1 VLPDE
6 KAEVRTQALMI
17 DGKALIPSRLKA
29 MTNGDEAAVVP
40 VAASNCGSFEGTSI
54 PMMII
59 PKT

>member
-54 PMMII
+54 PMMRI
-59 PKT
+59 PTT

>member
-6 KAEVRTQALMI
+6 KAEVRTQALMM

-29 MTNGDEAAVVP
+29 MTKGDEAAVVP

-54 PMMII
+54 PMMRI
-59 PKT
+59 PTT